1 MEMARLLNEPLHQIV
16 WMASK
21 QHGQKAL
28 LSVSRPCSVIARMFL
43 MVLVGDFTHSRPL
56 GLARLHAVQEAY
68 VTSAIGYG
76 EVGAHPDN
84 RDVCIWAQQMPQV
97 YIIPH
102 LHVQISQ
109 NPQ

>member
-1 MEMARLLNEPLHQIV
+1 MEMARLLNEPLRQIV
-16 WMASK
+16 WMALK
-21 QHGQKAL
+21 QHGESTV
-28 LSVSRPCSVIARMFL
+28 LSVSRPCCVIARMFL
-43 MVLVGDFTHSRPL
+43 MVLGGDFTHSRPL

-84 RDVCIWAQQMPQV
+84 RNVCVWAQQIPQV
-97 YIIPH
+97 YIIPY
-102 LHVQISQ
+102 LHVQIIQ

>member
-1 MEMARLLNEPLHQIV
+1 
-16 WMASK
+16 
-21 QHGQKAL
+21 
-28 LSVSRPCSVIARMFL
+28 MFL
-43 MVLVGDFTHSRPL
+43 MVLGGDFTHSRPL

-84 RDVCIWAQQMPQV
+84 RNVCVWAQQIPQV
-97 YIIPH
+97 YIIPY
-102 LHVQISQ
+102 LHVQIIQ